1 MSTTTSSSTV
11 RRFFGLLGWILLVP
25 SALTALGS
33 AWLLASSLN
42 FLGDM
47 QTAQGR
53 VVGHHDSFVGT
64 SSRRAFAQQSIVE
77 FVARDGRSVR
87 FTDSVLRQLQ
97 AVHDVG
103 ETVTVRYPTNDPSK
117 AEIGSSG
124 MLKIFI
130 GSILL
135 LFSGVGMAVGWLLLR
150 LRPKAANAT
159 SVA

>member
-1 MSTTTSSSTV
+1 MNTTTSTSTV

-42 FLGDM
+42 FSGEM

-64 SSRRAFAQQSIVE
+64 STRRGFAQQSIVE
-77 FVARDGRSVR
+77 FVASDGRTLR

-97 AVHDVG
+97 AVHEVG
-103 ETVTVRYPTNDPSK
+103 ETVTVRYPVNDPSS

-124 MLKIFI
+124 VLKVFI

-135 LFSGVGMAVGWLLLR
+135 LFSGVGMAIGWLLLR
-150 LRPKAANAT
+150 LRPKPASAT

>member
-1 MSTTTSSSTV
+1 MSSTTSTSTV

-42 FLGDM
+42 FSGEM

-53 VVGHHDSFVGT
+53 VVGHHDSFVGA
-64 SSRRAFAQQSIVE
+64 SSRRALAQQSIVE
-77 FVARDGRSVR
+77 FVASDGRTLR

-97 AVHDVG
+97 AVHEVG
-103 ETVTVRYPTNDPSK
+103 ETVTVRYPAHDPSR

-124 MLKIFI
+124 MLKVFI
-130 GSILL
+130 GSVLL

-150 LRPKAANAT
+150 LRPRPGDAT
-159 SVA
+159 AMA